1 MKSKLTLFLFIWF
14 LLMPLSHVLA
24 EERNIYVGDLIEL
37 KVTTQAFSQE
47 ELREKFSDFEIVSL
61 ENKPDGYLLT
71 LRTFETGE
79 KIVHLGDKEIIIHVQ
94 STLDLYDRTGVFE
107 GSTDVQK
114 PGGSPDWRILVGVSA
129 LLFLVSGGI
138 LLGKAVQNR
147 KLSRLTPLQKF
158 MQAVSHVS
166 LEDKDALV
174 QLTYC
179 LKVYLE
185 STFSFRILGKTS
197 AEILRELTPIAG
209 LQEKLPEIRSWL
221 EECDYLKF
229 SGNEGSMEKKR
240 ELYNALKV
248 LVDSIETIKQ
258 PQKEL

>member
-129 LLFLVSGGI
+129 LLFQV
-138 LLGKAVQNR
+138 
-147 KLSRLTPLQKF
+147 
-158 MQAVSHVS
+158 
-166 LEDKDALV
+166 
-174 QLTYC
+174 
-179 LKVYLE
+179 
-185 STFSFRILGKTS
+185 
-197 AEILRELTPIAG
+197 
-209 LQEKLPEIRSWL
+209 
-221 EECDYLKF
+221 
-229 SGNEGSMEKKR
+229 
-240 ELYNALKV
+240 
-248 LVDSIETIKQ
+248 
-258 PQKEL
+258 